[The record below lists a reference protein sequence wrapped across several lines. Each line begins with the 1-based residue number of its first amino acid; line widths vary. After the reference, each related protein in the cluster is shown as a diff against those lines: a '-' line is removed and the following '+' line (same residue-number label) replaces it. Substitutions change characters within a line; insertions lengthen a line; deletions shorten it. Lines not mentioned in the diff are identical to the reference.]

1 MKTISRQ
8 IMFEDIKNNHDH
20 SWFEEIYLR
29 NKDNLD
35 KVALLYRGSKYTYGE
50 FFEYVIKY
58 AKALASYGIKKGD
71 EFVVCL
77 RQSPDYP
84 ILVAAASYIGA
95 KINLIAPDFDKE
107 YIAEIMDK
115 ADSEIVLVHNWDFAT
130 IESSLKKTKK
140 IKKIVS
146 LPMEKWEKIPNPYA
160 EITDRFYKFDEK
172 RYNES
177 VSKFDNVISAEEFL
191 SNGEK
196 YEGEVNGHGNL
207 SDELA
212 ITYTSGS
219 TKKGIHKGV
228 PQRNETYIYMGR
240 YHDPEVCGIPR
251 MDNIISFAAIGTHA
265 DTTLMSGVSDT
276 LIQGGTVALDPI
288 IDEYYFI
295 YCLLINNVSMSIGT
309 RTYYIRAMKMC
320 ETVEELKGIKLPNLF
335 APCEGGEP
343 LSAGEEKALNHWL
356 KRIKAGINYT
366 HTPFS
371 ITKMT
376 VGGGDS
382 EHGSIF
388 ISLFRDYYNHLQK
401 IRGIHEPIGLDCYD
415 FAEVAV
421 LREDGT
427 YCEPMEMGRLVA
439 NSPTAMKRYHN
450 NDEATKKYFLTDAYG
465 KKWGDLSC
473 YGYIDKWGKVYIKG
487 RIGEND
493 PKVKTFEIADAILR
507 DTKNIMSCEVVEV
520 NNDPLNPV
528 YVAHVEGQ
536 FYKDINLE
544 ETLKASAYRIYNLF
558 GEDILNSLYFRV
570 HDKVEGFPSLFTAKR
585 NLVELKEEGIS
596 EKCIPASN
604 YVLFKAQQKIRTK
617 KIS

>member
-1 MKTISRQ
+1 MKTISKE
-8 IMFEDIKNNHDH
+8 IMFEDIKENHDH
-20 SWFEEIYLR
+20 SWFEEVFLR
-29 NKDNLD
+29 NKDNVD

-50 FFEYVIKY
+50 FFKYVFEY
-58 AKALASYGIKKGD
+58 AKALKSYGINKGD

-95 KINLIAPDFDKE
+95 KINLIAPDFDKD

-115 ADSEIVLVHNWDFAT
+115 ADSSIVLVHNWDFAT
-130 IESSLKKTKK
+130 IEPSLKKTTKVK
-140 IKKIVS
+140 NIVT
-146 LPMEKWEKIPNPYA
+146 LPMERWEKIPNPYA
-160 EITDRFYKFDEK
+160 EITDRFYKFDQK
-172 RYNES
+172 RYEES
-177 VSKFDNVISAEEFL
+177 VAKFDNIISADEFIK
-191 SNGEK
+191 NGEN
-196 YEGEVNGHGNL
+196 YIGEVNGHGKL

-228 PQRNETYIYMGR
+228 AQRNETYIYMGR

-251 MDNIISFAAIGTHA
+251 MDNLISLAAIGTHA
-265 DTTLMSGVSDT
+265 DTTMMSGVSDT

-288 IDEYYFI
+288 VDEYYFI
-295 YCLLINNVSMSIGT
+295 YSLIINNVGMAIGT

-320 ETVEELKGIKLPNLF
+320 ETVPELKGVILPYLF

-356 KRIKAGINYT
+356 KIIKAGIKHT

-371 ITKMT
+371 ISKMT

-388 ISLFRDYYNHLQK
+388 LALFRDYYNGLQK
-401 IRGIHEPIGLDCYD
+401 LRGIHEPIGLDCYD

-450 NDEATKKYFLTDAYG
+450 NEEATNKYFITDAYG

-473 YGYIDKWGKVYIKG
+473 YGYIDKWKKVYIKG
-487 RIGEND
+487 RIGDND
-493 PKVKTFEIADAILR
+493 PSVKTFQIADVILR
-507 DTKNIMSCEVVEV
+507 DTKNIMSCEVVMA
-520 NNDPLNPV
+520 NNDPMNPV

-536 FYKDINLE
+536 FYKNVNIQNA
-544 ETLKASAYRIYNLF
+544 LKASAYRIYNEF
-558 GEDILNSLYFRV
+558 GIDILNSVFFRV
-570 HDKVEGFPSLFTAKR
+570 HDKVEGFPTLFTAKR
-585 NLVELKEEGIS
+585 NLVELKEEGVS
-596 EKCIPASN
+596 EKCIPASD
-604 YVLFKAQQKIRTK
+604 YVLLRNKPKTKMK